1 MLEEAELPDG
11 LCVEDGARAAA
22 EATVVDSCDAA
33 LVVGEFFAD
42 LSLGNGVRELGF
54 LGGAVSED
62 GVFVFHGGNGGGFGK
77 CCHCLGRVSGWR

>member
-33 LVVGEFFAD
+33 LVVGMVIALD
-42 LSLGNGVRELGF
+42 MSIVF
-54 LGGAVSED
+54 LGDSIY
-62 GVFVFHGGNGGGFGK
+62 
-77 CCHCLGRVSGWR
+77 LGR